1 MSPAAPHT
9 QPLAV
14 TDWLAS
20 EPVFYHEKTGAV
32 GRRIQD
38 VFDPADFE
46 FDGQG
51 LRHYLAFGYSVL
63 GRTPVRHVRM
73 LPPCCR
79 LIRDGGALRV
89 ERDADPALAWLGR
102 TTQEHDVLDLL
113 SERVRQWEAQSGGEI
128 VIPTSGGF
136 DSRLLTLMI
145 RDRQRVRSFT
155 YGLSD
160 QPSQST
166 EVVHAQALARTLG
179 TRWRMI
185 ELGDYHREF
194 DAWDQLFGPSTHAH
208 GMYQIEFYRKVLAE
222 VAYGSPM
229 LSGIVG
235 DLWAGSAPLPA
246 IETPDDLT
254 RLGYAHGMNAD
265 ASQCLLPP
273 APGPTPGLDDEARAY
288 LAERREL
295 LNDPA
300 MRIVE
305 LVRFKM
311 VLLRYLLVVPGTLG
325 LRPWSPFLDVEV
337 AMSMVRLPEERRRNR
352 QWQRDFFARQGVDF
366 ESMGLASSR
375 SNTLNL
381 RAMERVAPPALD
393 ERLLGQI
400 VRRDYVRRI
409 NRHVAGR
416 TLTGAATQGLLSLAA
431 ERWTP
436 RLARGARERRLEA
449 YFAYLTLKP
458 LDNLLRAREAASGSR
473 SAARAA

>member
-1 MSPAAPHT
+1 MSAAVPRT
-9 QPLAV
+9 EPLAV

-32 GRRIQD
+32 GRRMRD

-51 LRHYLAFGYSVL
+51 LRNYLTFGYSVL

-79 LIRDGGALRV
+79 LIRDGATPRV

-102 TTQEHDVLDLL
+102 TTHEHDVLDLL
-113 SERVRQWEAQSGGEI
+113 SDRVRQWEGQSRGAI

-145 RDRQRVRSFT
+145 RDRQRVRAFT

-160 QPSQST
+160 RQAQST
-166 EVVHAQALARTLG
+166 EVVHAEALARTLG
-179 TRWRMI
+179 TPWRMI

-194 DAWDQLFGPSTHAH
+194 DAWDRLFGPSTHAH
-208 GMYQIEFYRKVLAE
+208 GMYQIEFYRKVLE
-222 VAYGSPM
+222 QVAYGSPM

-235 DLWAGSAPLPA
+235 DLWAGSAPLPT
-246 IETPDDLT
+246 IERPEDLA
-254 RLGYAHGMNAD
+254 RLGYSHGMNAD
-265 ASQCLLPP
+265 ASQCLLPRL
-273 APGPTPGLDDEARAY
+273 GSDDEARAY
-288 LAERREL
+288 LAERRAVL
-295 LNDPA
+295 DDPA

-311 VLLRYLLVVPGTLG
+311 VLLRYLLLVPGTLG

-337 AMSMVRLPEERRRNR
+337 AMSMVRLPEQRRRNR

-375 SNTLNL
+375 ANTLNL
-381 RAMERVAPPALD
+381 RAMERVAPPPLD

-416 TLTGAATQGLLSLAA
+416 TFSDAVTQGRLSLAA

-449 YFAYLTLKP
+449 YFAYLALKP
-458 LDNLLRAREAASGSR
+458 LDNLLRAREAGSGIYPS
-473 SAARAA
+473 ARAA